1 MTRVI
6 LKGIAMGAF
15 VGFIFFELMTGLLF
29 FYGLGSGHG
38 VDVAGTFV
46 VTMQPNGGFL
56 LNVGAGYLL
65 GLLCVIALFAVL
77 ASSFLLRSYQR
88 ESRQSR

>member
-15 VGFIFFELMTGLLF
+15 VGFIVFELLTGLLF

-38 VDVAGTFV
+38 VNVANAFV
-46 VTMQPNGGFL
+46 VTMRPSGGFL
-56 LNVGAGYLL
+56 LNVGASYLL
-65 GLLCVIALFAVL
+65 GLLCVIALFAVIV
-77 ASSFLLRSYQR
+77 SSFLYRSYQR
-88 ESRQSR
+88 ESRRSR